1 MIDDLWYKNAVI
13 YCLDVETFQDGN
25 GDGVGDFRGL
35 KRRLDYLAGLGVNCL
50 WLLPFYPTPN
60 RDNGYDI
67 TDYYGVDPRLG
78 DLGDFVAFTHYAASC
93 GMRVIVDLVVNHTS
107 DQHPWFQ
114 AARSDPNSP
123 YRDYYVWSKKKPKNS
138 DQGMVFPG
146 VQESIW
152 TKDSAASAYYMH
164 RFFKHQP
171 DLNVS
176 NPAVREEIF
185 KIMGFWLQLGVS
197 GFRVDAVPFL
207 LEQEGTQKTQRDPFQ
222 LLDEMR
228 AFLSWR
234 KGDAIL
240 LAEANVEMKDV
251 KSYFGEGNRFQLV
264 FNFLLNQ
271 QLFAALVTEDARGV
285 VKVLKSAP
293 ELPDPAQWAT
303 FLRNHDELDLGR
315 LDEELR
321 QRVFDALGPKP
332 TMQLYER
339 GLRRRLAPMLD
350 GDERKLRCVFSL
362 LFALPGTPVIWYG
375 DEIAMG
381 ERLSLKERQAV
392 RTPMQWS
399 RERHA
404 GFTTAE
410 TPVRALVDEG
420 PFSYQHVNVAQQ
432 RNDTESV
439 LSHVGRMI
447 RLRKESPELGW
458 SRATVLTTRNKSVLA
473 LMSSWRESSIVTV
486 HHFSSHPCTL
496 RLKVFEDPAAAVPL
510 IDVLS
515 DEVIMPDDAG
525 QYELTLPAY
534 AYRWLRVGTHDS
546 TEQRTH
552 KPET

>member
-1 MIDDLWYKNAVI
+1 
-13 YCLDVETFQDGN
+13 
-25 GDGVGDFRGL
+25 
-35 KRRLDYLAGLGVNCL
+35 
-50 WLLPFYPTPN
+50 
-60 RDNGYDI
+60 
-67 TDYYGVDPRLG
+67 
-78 DLGDFVAFTHYAASC
+78 
-93 GMRVIVDLVVNHTS
+93 
-107 DQHPWFQ
+107 
-114 AARSDPNSP
+114 
-123 YRDYYVWSKKKPKNS
+123 
-138 DQGMVFPG
+138 
-146 VQESIW
+146 
-152 TKDSAASAYYMH
+152 
-164 RFFKHQP
+164 
-171 DLNVS
+171 
-176 NPAVREEIF
+176 
-185 KIMGFWLQLGVS
+185 
-197 GFRVDAVPFL
+197 
-207 LEQEGTQKTQRDPFQ
+207 
-222 LLDEMR
+222 
-228 AFLSWR
+228 
-234 KGDAIL
+234 
-240 LAEANVEMKDV
+240 
-251 KSYFGEGNRFQLV
+251 
-264 FNFLLNQ
+264 
-271 QLFAALVTEDARGV
+271 
-285 VKVLKSAP
+285 
-293 ELPDPAQWAT
+293 
-303 FLRNHDELDLGR
+303 
-315 LDEELR
+315 
-321 QRVFDALGPKP
+321 
-332 TMQLYER
+332 
-339 GLRRRLAPMLD
+339 
-350 GDERKLRCVFSL
+350 

-410 TPVRALVDEG
+410 TPVRALVDDG

-458 SRATVLTTRNKSVLA
+458 SRATVLSTRNKSVLA